1 MPSENAPAP
10 SRLLMPEDLRRPF
23 RFATRRDPRLRT
35 RGGKIAALAQHAL
48 RRPLKP
54 HQQYIADVAT
64 ELNPPGS
71 RLRFRH
77 QMVIINEPRQVGK
90 TTLWRPVSVER
101 CLTTAGTAVYM
112 TAQSGKWAGRRWED
126 LIEDLEA
133 PDSPLARFV
142 DVKRGKGDQR
152 AAFPNGSKISPF
164 PPVEDGLHGETPPL
178 VGIDE
183 AWAFTLEQGRNLMRA
198 ITPAQITR
206 RDRQTWI
213 MSAAGTAE
221 SEWWDELVEMGRESV
236 TDPDSPIAYFEHSMD
251 PDADPYD
258 PASWEFHPG
267 LDGLISL
274 EDLAAEADPK
284 KNTHADFLRGFMNVP
299 TKVRD
304 VTVLDLDAWADLAG
318 DLTTPE
324 PAQIAYAYDVAI
336 DRSGASVWQA
346 WRDARGRLNLAVL
359 ETRPGADW
367 LPDFVGNLAAT
378 GAHVAADD
386 GGPARAVTDA
396 LTRAGRTVHTL
407 TGRDASTAWEAFK
420 AAVRDQQLVH
430 DDTPALA
437 TALEVAVERYVGD
450 AKLLSRRH
458 SLGPIDPL
466 IAANVAAWNADR
478 LVSTAQI
485 W

>member
-1 MPSENAPAP
+1 MQTETR
-10 SRLLMPEDLRRPF
+10 RLLLPEDLRRPF
-23 RFATRRDPRLRT
+23 RHATRRNPDLRT
-35 RGGKIAALAQHAL
+35 RGGKIAVLAGQGL
-48 RRPLKP
+48 GRPLLP

-71 RLRFRH
+71 RLTFRR
-77 QMVIINEPRQVGK
+77 QLVIINEPRQVGK

-101 CLTTAGTAVYM
+101 CLAAPSTAVYM

-126 LIEDLEA
+126 LVEDLEV
-133 PDSPLARFV
+133 PGSPLARFV

-152 AAFPNGSKISPF
+152 CAFPNASKISPF

-221 SEWWDELVEMGRESV
+221 SEWWDELVELGRASV
-236 TDPDSPIAYFEHSMD
+236 DDPDSPIAYFEHSMT
-251 PDADPYD
+251 PGADPYD

-267 LDGLISL
+267 LDGLITL

-304 VTVLDLDAWADLAG
+304 VTVIDLAAWNDRG
-318 DLTTPE
+318 GELSE
-324 PAQIAYAYDVAI
+324 PDAEQIAYAYDVAI
-336 DRSGASVWQA
+336 DRSSASVWQA
-346 WRDARGRLNLAVL
+346 WRDTGGRLNVAVL

-367 LPDFVGNLAAT
+367 LPEFAGNLQAT

-386 GGPARAVTDA
+386 GGPARPVTDA
-396 LTRAGRTVHTL
+396 LTRAGRTIHAL
-407 TGRDASTAWEAFK
+407 NGKDASTAWTSFK
-420 AAVRDQQLVH
+420 AAVRDEQLVH
-430 DDTPALA
+430 DGSPALA
-437 TALEVAVERYVGD
+437 GAIEVAVERYVGD

-466 IAANVAAWNADR
+466 MAANVAAWNADR
-478 LVSTAQI
+478 LVSTSQM

>member
-1 MPSENAPAP
+1 
-10 SRLLMPEDLRRPF
+10 
-23 RFATRRDPRLRT
+23 
-35 RGGKIAALAQHAL
+35 
-48 RRPLKP
+48 
-54 HQQYIADVAT
+54 
-64 ELNPPGS
+64 
-71 RLRFRH
+71 
-77 QMVIINEPRQVGK
+77 
-90 TTLWRPVSVER
+90 
-101 CLTTAGTAVYM
+101 
-112 TAQSGKWAGRRWED
+112 
-126 LIEDLEA
+126 
-133 PDSPLARFV
+133 
-142 DVKRGKGDQR
+142 
-152 AAFPNGSKISPF
+152 
-164 PPVEDGLHGETPPL
+164 
-178 VGIDE
+178 
-183 AWAFTLEQGRNLMRA
+183 
-198 ITPAQITR
+198 
-206 RDRQTWI
+206 
-213 MSAAGTAE
+213 
-221 SEWWDELVEMGRESV
+221 
-236 TDPDSPIAYFEHSMD
+236 IAYFEHSMD

-386 GGPARAVTDA
+386 GGPA
-396 LTRAGRTVHTL
+396 
-407 TGRDASTAWEAFK
+407 
-420 AAVRDQQLVH
+420 
-430 DDTPALA
+430 LA
-437 TALEVAVERYVGD
+437 TALEAAVERYGGD
-450 AKLLSRRH
+450 AKWLSRRR
-458 SLGPIDPL
+458 SLGPMDPL
-466 IAANVAAWNADR
+466 IAAIVAAWTADR